1 MAHVNLV
8 WHRADLRLHDHLALD
23 AALRTGPTLGLVVF
37 DPNILQNTTP
47 RRRAWF
53 YQNVAALR
61 EGYTRRGGTLL
72 VRTGLPWEVLPQ
84 VVNQLGIQK
93 VFAVHN
99 STPYAR
105 YRDAQVA
112 KALQGRMG
120 WFDGQYIHEPGAI
133 VKPDGE
139 AYTVF
144 TPFSRRWWAAG
155 EPTPLDAPA
164 HFLPLDLPPGYEVG
178 SIPEEASDVPLPPVG
193 EEAALKALELFLRD
207 KLPSYHLTRDGLA
220 GEGVSR
226 LSYYFTLGV
235 LSPRLAA
242 QRALQVGG
250 EGARKWVN
258 ELCWRDFSGDL
269 LHHRPQMMSQA
280 FDPRWDD
287 LPWND
292 DTELL
297 EAWLLGQTGIPVVDA
312 CMRELRATGFLSNR
326 GRMVVAQFA
335 VKLAL
340 LPWQKCERAFRNLL
354 LDGDNASNLQGWH
367 WAGGLGVDAAP
378 YFRVFNLITQA
389 ETHDPNGVWLRRW
402 VPESEGRPQPYRR
415 PVLDL
420 EFARRRYL
428 VAAEK
433 IAKRP
438 NAQVASTRP
447 SRVEP

>member
-1 MAHVNLV
+1 MNLV
-8 WHRADLRLHDHLALD
+8 WHRADLRLHDNPALGE
-23 AALRTGPTLGLVVF
+23 ALKTGPVVGLVVF
-37 DPNILQNTTP
+37 DPNILQNTSP

-61 EGYTRRGGTLL
+61 EGYRRRGGSLL

-84 VVNQLGIQK
+84 VVGELGVK
-93 VFAVHN
+93 GVFAVRN

-105 YRDAQVA
+105 FRDRKVQE
-112 KALQGRMG
+112 ALPGGVR
-120 WFDGQYIHEPGAI
+120 WLEGQYTHEPGTI
-133 VKPDGE
+133 LKPDGGP
-139 AYTVF
+139 YTVF
-144 TPFSRRWWAAG
+144 TPFSKRWWAAQ
-155 EPTPLDAPA
+155 EPVLLEVPA
-164 HFLPLDLPPGYEVG
+164 HFPSVTLPPGYDLG
-178 SIPEEASDVPLPPVG
+178 SIPDEASDVPLPPVG
-193 EEAALKALELFLRD
+193 EEAALRALEAFLHN
-207 KLPSYHLTRDGLA
+207 KLPQYHQTRDGLA

-242 QRALQVGG
+242 RRAQQVGG

-269 LHHRPQMMSQA
+269 LYHRPDMLSSA
-280 FDPRWDD
+280 YDPRWND

-292 DTELL
+292 DSELFA
-297 EAWLLGQTGIPVVDA
+297 AWLHGQTGIPVVDA

-340 LPWQKCERAFRNLL
+340 LPWQKCERAFRDLL

-389 ETHDPNGVWLRRW
+389 ETHDPGGTWLKRW
-402 VPESEGRPQPYRR
+402 VPESNGLAQPYKA

-428 VAAEK
+428 AAAEK
-433 IAKRP
+433 IAKKP
-438 NAQVASTRP
+438 GMAAESQ
-447 SRVEP
+447 EPKARGF

>member
-1 MAHVNLV
+1 MNLV
-8 WHRADLRLHDHLALD
+8 WHRADLRLHDNLALTE
-23 AALRTGPTLGLVVF
+23 ALQSGPALGLVVF
-37 DPNILQNTTP
+37 DPHILHNTTP

-53 YQNVAALR
+53 YQNTAALR
-61 EGYTRRGGTLL
+61 EAYARRGGTLL

-84 VVNQLGIQK
+84 MVAELGIQK

-112 KALQGRMG
+112 NALHGRIG
-120 WFDGQYIHEPGAI
+120 WFDGQYIHEPDAI
-133 VKPDGE
+133 VKPDGGP
-139 AYTVF
+139 YTVF
-144 TPFSRRWWAAG
+144 TPYSKRWWAATQSTLL
-155 EPTPLDAPA
+155 EATA
-164 HFLPLDLPPGYEVG
+164 HFPPLSLPPHYDVG
-178 SIPEEASDVPLPPVG
+178 CIPQEASDVPLPPVG
-193 EEAALKALELFLRD
+193 EEAALKALEVFLRD
-207 KLPSYHLTRDGLA
+207 KLPTYHQTRDGLA

-226 LSYYFTLGV
+226 LSFYFTVGV

-242 QRALQVGG
+242 QKALQVGG

-269 LHHRPQMMSQA
+269 LYHRPQMMTQA
-280 FDPRWDD
+280 FDPRWND

-292 DTELL
+292 DSELF
-297 EAWLLGQTGIPVVDA
+297 EAWLLGQTGIPVVDG
-312 CMRELRATGFLSNR
+312 CMRELQATGFLSNR

-354 LDGDNASNLQGWH
+354 LDGDNASNLQGWQ

-378 YFRVFNLITQA
+378 YFRVFNLVTQA
-389 ETHDPNGVWLRRW
+389 ETHDPKGKWLKRW
-402 VPESEGRPQPYRR
+402 VPESGGSARHYKT

-420 EFARRRYL
+420 DVARRRYL
-428 VAAEK
+428 AAAEK
-433 IAKRP
+433 IARG
-438 NAQVASTRP
+438 
-447 SRVEP
+447 

>member
-1 MAHVNLV
+1 MNLV
-8 WHRADLRLHDHLALD
+8 WHRADLRLHDNPALA
-23 AALRTGPTLGLVVF
+23 AALKSGPTLGLVVL
-37 DPNILQNTTP
+37 DPNILHNTTP

-53 YQNVAALR
+53 YKNTAALR
-61 EGYTRRGGTLL
+61 EVYARRGGVLL
-72 VRTGLPWEVLPQ
+72 VRSGLPWVVLPQ
-84 VVNQLGIQK
+84 LVAELGIQS
-93 VFAVHN
+93 VFAVRN
-99 STPYAR
+99 YTPYAR

-112 KALQGRMG
+112 DALQGRIG
-120 WFDGQYIHEPGAI
+120 WFHGQYIHEPGTI
-133 VKPDGE
+133 RKPEGG

-144 TPFSRRWWAAG
+144 TPYSKRWWAAR
-155 EPTPLDAPA
+155 EPILLEAPA
-164 HFLPLDLPPGYEVG
+164 HFPPLSLPPAYDLGA
-178 SIPEEASDVPLPPVG
+178 IPEETSDVPLPPAG
-193 EEAALKALELFLRD
+193 EEAAMGALEAFLRD
-207 KLPSYHLTRDGLA
+207 KLPSYHQTRDGLS

-242 QRALQVGG
+242 HKALQVGG

-269 LHHRPQMMSQA
+269 LLNRPQMMTQA
-280 FDPRWDD
+280 FDPRWEH

-292 DTELL
+292 DSALF
-297 EAWLLGQTGIPVVDA
+297 EAWIQGQTGIPVVDA
-312 CMRELRATGFLSNR
+312 CMRELQATGFLSNR

-389 ETHDPNGVWLRRW
+389 ETHDPKGEWLMRW
-402 VPESEGRPQPYRR
+402 VPESGGSARPYKT
-415 PVLDL
+415 PVIDLDG
-420 EFARRRYL
+420 ACRRYL
-428 VAAEK
+428 ATAEK
-433 IAKRP
+433 IAK
-438 NAQVASTRP
+438 V
-447 SRVEP
+447 

>member
-1 MAHVNLV
+1 MNLV
-8 WHRADLRLHDHLALD
+8 WHRADLRLHDNPALAE
-23 AALRTGPTLGLVVF
+23 ALRSGPTIGLVVF
-37 DPNILQNTTP
+37 DSQILHNTTP

-53 YQNVAALR
+53 YQNTAALR
-61 EGYTRRGGTLL
+61 EAYAQRGGTLL

-84 VVNQLGIQK
+84 TVAELGIQK
-93 VFAVHN
+93 VFAVYN

-105 YRDAQVA
+105 YRDTQVA
-112 KALQGRMG
+112 NALKGQIG
-120 WFDGQYIHEPGAI
+120 WFDGQYIHEPDAI
-133 VKPDGE
+133 VKPDGGP
-139 AYTVF
+139 YTVF
-144 TPFSRRWWAAG
+144 TPYSKRWWAAR
-155 EPTPLDAPA
+155 EPVLLEAPTHFPPLN
-164 HFLPLDLPPGYEVG
+164 LPPDYNLG
-178 SIPEEASDVPLPPVG
+178 SIPQEASDVPLPPAG
-193 EEAALKALELFLRD
+193 EEVALRALEVFLRD
-207 KLPSYHLTRDGLA
+207 KLSSYHQTRDGLA

-242 QRALQVGG
+242 QKALQVGG

-269 LHHRPQMMSQA
+269 LYHRPQMMTQA
-280 FDPRWDD
+280 FDPRWND

-292 DTELL
+292 DSELF
-297 EAWLLGQTGIPVVDA
+297 ETWLHGQTGIPVVDA
-312 CMRELRATGFLSNR
+312 CMRELQATGFLSNR

-389 ETHDPNGVWLRRW
+389 ETHDPQGVWLKRW
-402 VPESEGRPQPYRR
+402 VPESGGRAHPYKT
-415 PVLDL
+415 PVIDLDA
-420 EFARRRYL
+420 ARRRYL
-428 VAAEK
+428 AAAEK
-433 IAKRP
+433 IAKG
-438 NAQVASTRP
+438 
-447 SRVEP
+447 

>member
-1 MAHVNLV
+1 MTLVNLV

-37 DPNILQNTTP
+37 DPHILRNTTP

-53 YQNVAALR
+53 YQNIAALR
-61 EGYTRRGGTLL
+61 ESYARRGGVLL
-72 VRTGLPWEVLPQ
+72 VRTGPPWEVLPQ
-84 VVNQLGIQK
+84 LVAELGIQQ
-93 VFAVHN
+93 VFSVRN

-105 YRDAQVA
+105 FRDSQVA
-112 KALQGRMG
+112 AALPGQIS
-120 WFDGQYIHEPGAI
+120 WCDGQYLHEPGSI
-133 VKPDGE
+133 VKPDGGP
-139 AYTVF
+139 YTVF
-144 TPFSRRWWAAG
+144 TPFSKRWWAAG
-155 EPTPLDAPA
+155 EPTPLDTPA
-164 HFLPLDLPPGYEVG
+164 HFPPPGLPSHYEVG
-178 SIPEEASDVPLPPVG
+178 SIPEEASDLPLPPVG
-193 EEAALKALELFLRD
+193 EEAALRVLEGFLRD
-207 KLPSYHLTRDGLA
+207 RLPTYHQTRDGLA

-226 LSYYFTLGV
+226 LSYYLTIGV

-242 QRALQVGG
+242 QKALQVGG

-269 LHHRPQMMSQA
+269 LYHRPQMMTQA
-280 FDPRWDD
+280 FDPRWEG

-292 DTELL
+292 DSELF
-297 EAWLLGQTGIPVVDA
+297 EAWLHGQTGIPVVDA
-312 CMRELRATGFLSNR
+312 GMRELQATGFLSNR

-354 LDGDNASNLQGWH
+354 LDGDNASNLQGWQ

-389 ETHDPNGVWLRRW
+389 ETHDPGGAWLRRW
-402 VPESEGRPQPYRR
+402 VPESGGRAQPYKR

-420 EFARRRYL
+420 ESARKRYL
-428 VAAEK
+428 AVAEK
-433 IAKRP
+433 IVK
-438 NAQVASTRP
+438 N
-447 SRVEP
+447 